1 MSLCSTTLLKGAVAA
16 SALIAASA
24 QIASAEM
31 LTMSSWV
38 PPTHFVHTDFLVPFT
53 EKVAEVTEGRVTV
66 TILPAPLAS
75 PPQHWELARNGVA
88 DITWGNFTYEP
99 ERFVS
104 LWFAEFPNAGT
115 NAEAQSRALWQTFDA
130 YLADN
135 AAFDGL
141 KMLGVGMFGGGQLH
155 HGTKAVTTP
164 EDMANTKFRMGGP
177 IQEKLLTAL
186 GAVPVAAPA
195 TKAYEML
202 ESGVIDGSLHTME
215 SVVNF
220 RLEDSLK
227 HHTIFPNGFYDATF
241 FVVMNGAKWDG
252 LSAEDKAAIE
262 SISGETLSAAWGRNF
277 DAQNPAAV
285 EKLSAAGHEIVEASP
300 ELIAAVDVIYGEMV
314 GEWVDA
320 AKAAGVEDP
329 QAMLD
334 FYGETYRALAAQA
347 AAPVSQ

>member
-1 MSLCSTTLLKGAVAA
+1 MIRLSKTTLKGAVAA
-16 SALIAASA
+16 TALLASA
-24 QIASAEM
+24 QMSSAEM

-75 PPQHWELARNGVA
+75 PPQHWELARTGVA

-115 NAEAQSRALWQTFDA
+115 NAEAQSRALWRTFDT

-135 AAFDGL
+135 AAFEGV

-155 HGTKAVTTP
+155 HGSATMTAP
-164 EDMANTKFRMGGP
+164 EDLANVKFRMGGP

-227 HHTIFPNGFYDATF
+227 HNTLFPNGFYDATF

-252 LSAEDKAAIE
+252 LDEADKTAIQG
-262 SISGETLSAAWGRNF
+262 IIGEPLSAAWGRNF
-277 DAQNPAAV
+277 DAQNPTATG
-285 EKLSAAGHEIVEASP
+285 KLEADGHEIVQASP
-300 ELIAAVDVIYGEMV
+300 ELISAVDTIYGDMV
-314 GEWVDA
+314 ADWVDA
-320 AKAAGVEDP
+320 AKAAAVADP
-329 QAMLD
+329 EAMLD
-334 FYGETYRALAAQA
+334 FYHDTYRTLEAQ
-347 AAPVSQ
+347 

>member
-1 MSLCSTTLLKGAVAA
+1 MIRLSKTTLLGAVAA
-16 SALIAASA
+16 TTLLASA
-24 QIASAEM
+24 HIASAEM
-31 LTMSSWV
+31 LAMSSWV

-53 EKVAEVTEGRVTV
+53 EKVAEVTEGRVTI

-75 PPQHWELARNGVA
+75 PPQHWELARTGVA

-99 ERFVS
+99 ERFVAM
-104 LWFAEFPNAGT
+104 WFAEFPNAGT
-115 NAEAQSRALWQTFDA
+115 NAEAQSRALWQTFDK

-135 AAFDGL
+135 AAFDGV

-155 HGTKAVTTP
+155 HGSAPMTTP
-164 EDMANTKFRMGGP
+164 ADLANVKFRMGGP

-227 HHTIFPNGFYDATF
+227 YHTIFPNGFYDATF
-241 FVVMNGAKWDG
+241 FVAMNGAKWDG
-252 LSAEDKAAIE
+252 LAEADKAAIE
-262 SISGETLSAAWGRNF
+262 AIIGEPLSAAWGRNF
-277 DAQNPAAV
+277 DAQNPAAMG
-285 EKLSAAGHEIVEASP
+285 KLEADGHDIEQASP
-300 ELIAAVDVIYGEMV
+300 ELIAAVDAIYGDMV
-314 GEWVDA
+314 TEWVDA

-334 FYGETYRALAAQA
+334 FYNDTYRALEAK
-347 AAPVSQ
+347 